1 MAKWIKRTGCVL
13 VILLFCL
20 GGGVLWIRHSLPDTF
35 LVPKGQELHLAQ
47 MPWLHP
53 AELKGVSRAGT
64 QTVSG
69 STNTTLNLW
78 GVVPVKQVRVVPVER
93 RVVDVCGTPF
103 GIKMFS
109 DGALVVG
116 FTDIRTE
123 QGYTNP
129 AKQAGLKLGDRVLSI
144 DGRVTRSNEDVKAAI
159 RKSEGE
165 PVPVVYSRDGAR
177 STVTLH
183 PVQDEQANEYR
194 AGMWVRDSSAG
205 IGTLTFT
212 DNQAGVYGGLG
223 HSISDVD
230 TGESIALRTG
240 EVVPVSITGYV
251 VGKSGHP
258 GELKGN
264 FTSNIALGNI
274 LQNGATGV
282 YGKLRTMVTGSPMEV
297 AQPQE
302 IETGPAQ
309 MITTIDGQEPHAY
322 EIAIERVSMNEEDP
336 NRNMVVRVVDPA
348 LLEST
353 GGILQGMSGS
363 PIVQN
368 GRLVGAITHVLV
380 NNPDRGFAIFAQT
393 MLDSADAVIRDAA

>member
-1 MAKWIKRTGCVL
+1 MAKWVRRAGCVL
-13 VILLFCL
+13 LVVLLFL
-20 GGGVLWIRHSLPDTF
+20 MGSVVWIRQKLPDTF
-35 LVPKGQELHLAQ
+35 MVPQGQKLHLAQ
-47 MPWLHP
+47 MPWLCTKDISG
-53 AELKGVSRAGT
+53 ASQAGSSNI
-64 QTVSG
+64 SG
-69 STNTTLNLW
+69 STNTTLSLW
-78 GVVPVKQVRVVPVER
+78 GVIPVKQVRVVPVQR

-144 DGRVTRSNEDVKAAI
+144 GGRATRSNEDVKAAI

-165 PVPVVYSRDGAR
+165 SVTVVYSRDGAQ
-177 STVTLH
+177 STITLH
-183 PVQDEQANEYR
+183 PVKDAQTKEYR

-212 DNQAGVYGGLG
+212 DNQIGVYGGLG
-223 HSISDVD
+223 HSISDID
-230 TGESIALRTG
+230 TGQSIALRSG
-240 EVVPVSITGYV
+240 EVVPVNITGYAM
-251 VGKSGHP
+251 GESGHP

-264 FTSNIALGNI
+264 FTSNIALGSI

-282 YGKLRTMVTGSPMEV
+282 YGKLRTIINGTPMEV

-302 IETGPAQ
+302 VETGRAQ
-309 MITTIDGQEPHAY
+309 MLTTIDGQKPQTY
-322 EIAIERVSMNEEDP
+322 EIVIERVSMKEEDP

-348 LLEST
+348 LLKST

-368 GRLVGAITHVLV
+368 GRLVGAVTHVLV
-380 NNPDRGFAIFAQT
+380 NSPDRGFAIFAQT
-393 MLDSADAVIRDAA
+393 MLDTADAVIRDAA